1 MLRSIALLTLLSLAP
16 AASAVVIR
24 DDVDDMRHRLAAAAF
39 PALADLP
46 GEGHGVLVAPQ
57 WVLTA
62 AHAVTWQSQLKV
74 VTVGGT
80 PRAVDR
86 VVLHPG
92 YRKVP
97 QPMIDAVM
105 KTGDATELTALVSS
119 SDDLALI
126 RLVQPVDDVAP
137 IEIHRTPAVGDTL
150 RVIGKGATGV
160 GSHGHSQHGPNRT
173 DLRHAFNTI
182 SSVDGRWLGY
192 VFDAPPNALPLE
204 GSAGNGD
211 SGGPVLVAAGDA
223 WQVAG
228 ITSWKHVEGDV
239 TKTCPGRYGQL
250 NYAVRLAHYA
260 DWIETTIAGGAQAT
274 SSLTQRE

>member
-1 MLRSIALLTLLSLAP
+1 MLRSFVLLTLLSLTP

-24 DDVDDMRHRLAAAAF
+24 DDVDDVQHRLAAAAF

-46 GEGHGVLVAPQ
+46 GEGHGVLIAPQ

-62 AHAVTWQSQLKV
+62 AHAVSWQSHIKV

-86 VVLHPG
+86 VVMHPG

-105 KTGDATELTALVSS
+105 KSGDAAELTALVAS

-137 IEIHRTPAVGDTL
+137 VNIHRTPAVGDTL
-150 RVIGKGATGV
+150 RIIGKGATGV
-160 GSHGHSQHGPNRT
+160 GSHGHSMHGPNRT

-182 SSVDGRWLGY
+182 SSAEGRWLGY
-192 VFDAPPNALPLE
+192 MFDSPQTALPLE

-211 SGGPVLVAAGDA
+211 SGGPVLVAVGNN

-228 ITSWKHVEGDV
+228 ITSWKHVEG
-239 TKTCPGRYGQL
+239 
-250 NYAVRLAHYA
+250 NAV
-260 DWIETTIAGGAQAT
+260 
-274 SSLTQRE
+274 